1 MASLLLP
8 APVPAAGPAWVRDL
22 ISRPVRLVDVL
33 GRFATALY
41 LRLAGGEVI
50 ALLSSDAVRL
60 PIGLILP
67 TSSREFPL
75 TCLSGP
81 VVVGSG
87 VVQIRSWSCR
97 VSRLVSLRA
106 SAALTPDRRAC
117 EHVRRRLADC
127 QSADPD
133 LRLPDA
139 LPDDA
144 LPPEVAADLV
154 RRLLG
159 VGPGLTP
166 AGDDVLAGLLVGLWS
181 FGQRAEPLRLT
192 VLAGLA
198 GVDPPSEPTA
208 AGDVRERV
216 AGSARPRNGR
226 PHPRRTHLG
235 CRVGNRCVG
244 RRHHGDRRPSS
255 GNLVEAV
262 TTLTNEPGET
272 QIAMSGSVFVVRQL
286 LAAGLVDVLHLL
298 VHPVALRRGMRL
310 FDEGESPIRC
320 GCSPPRPFSTGV
332 LHLIYAAAE
341 TNR

>member
-8 APVPAAGPAWVRDL
+8 APVAAAGPAWVRDL

-41 LRLAGGEVI
+41 MRLAGGEVI

-198 GVDPPSEPTA
+198 AGTTDLSA
-208 AGDVRERV
+208 ALLRC
-216 AGSARPRNGR
+216 AAR
-226 PHPRRTHLG
+226 
-235 CRVGNRCVG
+235 
-244 RRHHGDRRPSS
+244 
-255 GNLVEAV
+255 
-262 TTLTNEPGET
+262 GESIP
-272 QIAMSGSVFVVRQL
+272 QVNQLLRAMSGSAWQGRLDHAMDDLIRVGHTSGAA
-286 LAAGLVDVLHLL
+286 LA
-298 VHPVALRRGMRL
+298 
-310 FDEGESPIRC
+310 
-320 GCSPPRPFSTGV
+320 TGV
-332 LHLIYAAAE
+332 LAAA
-341 TNR
+341 TMAIGDRRQATSSRRSPR

>member
-1 MASLLLP
+1 MASSLLSAQVAAACP
-8 APVPAAGPAWVRDL
+8 ARVRDL
-22 ISRPVRLVDVL
+22 ISGPVRTVDVL
-33 GRFATALY
+33 GRFTSALY

-75 TCLSGP
+75 TSLSGP

-181 FGQRAEPLRLT
+181 FGQRAEPLRLA

-198 GVDPPSEPTA
+198 AGTTDLSA
-208 AGDVRERV
+208 ALLRCAVRGESIPQVNQLLRTMS
-216 AGSARPRNGR
+216 GSAWQGR
-226 PHPRRTHLG
+226 LDHAMDELA
-235 CRVGNRCVG
+235 RVGHTSGMALATGVLAAATMAI
-244 RRHHGDRRPSS
+244 GDRRQ
-255 GNLVEAV
+255 A
-262 TTLTNEPGET
+262 
-272 QIAMSGSVFVVRQL
+272 F
-286 LAAGLVDVLHLL
+286 AG
-298 VHPVALRRGMRL
+298 
-310 FDEGESPIRC
+310 
-320 GCSPPRPFSTGV
+320 
-332 LHLIYAAAE
+332 
-341 TNR
+341 

>member
-1 MASLLLP
+1 MPSSLLSTRV
-8 APVPAAGPAWVRDL
+8 AAAGPARVRDL
-22 ISRPVRLVDVL
+22 ISGPVRQVDVL

-75 TCLSGP
+75 TSLSGP
-81 VVVGSG
+81 VLVGSG
-87 VVQIRSWSCR
+87 AVHIGSWSCQ

-198 GVDPPSEPTA
+198 AGTTDLSA
-208 AGDVRERV
+208 ALLRCAARGESIPQVNQLLRAV
-216 AGSARPRNGR
+216 SGSAWQGR
-226 PHPRRTHLG
+226 LDHAMDDLI
-235 CRVGNRCVG
+235 RVGHTSGAALATGVLAAATMAI
-244 RRHHGDRRPSS
+244 GDRRQATSS
-255 GNLVEAV
+255 
-262 TTLTNEPGET
+262 
-272 QIAMSGSVFVVRQL
+272 
-286 LAAGLVDVLHLL
+286 
-298 VHPVALRRGMRL
+298 RR
-310 FDEGESPIRC
+310 SPR
-320 GCSPPRPFSTGV
+320 
-332 LHLIYAAAE
+332 
-341 TNR
+341 